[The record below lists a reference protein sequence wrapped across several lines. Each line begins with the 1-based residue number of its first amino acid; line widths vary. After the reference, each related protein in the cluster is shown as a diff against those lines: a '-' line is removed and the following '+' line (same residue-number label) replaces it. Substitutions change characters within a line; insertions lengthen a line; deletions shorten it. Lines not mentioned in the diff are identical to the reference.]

1 MRNMRRYTNTNSYA
15 FGRALGSSTSPGRIR
30 DSIEAGSVSFE
41 SRVLQEG
48 ERLDTI
54 AGQAYGDSTL
64 WWVIAAASG
73 IGWSLQVPP
82 GTRILIPNLEQ
93 VGRTA

>member
-1 MRNMRRYTNTNSYA
+1 MRRYSNSTVYSIGTA
-15 FGRALGSSTSPGRIR
+15 RGASKSPLAIREAVETGALRTTI
-30 DSIEAGSVSFE
+30 
-41 SRVLQEG
+41 RVLQEG

-54 AGQAYGDSTL
+54 AGEVYNDSTL

-82 GTRILIPNLEQ
+82 GTRILVPNLEQ
-93 VGRTA
+93 VSRIT